1 MRYIGRM
8 KTSALPTVRIEP
20 ALRSELESVLRQDE
34 SLSSFVE
41 SAVRKA
47 VDFRRLEAEFHA
59 RGHASWDE
67 LQRTGVSHSVQEVLD
82 TLRQHT
88 AARRSAL
95 KP

>member
-1 MRYIGRM
+1 M

-20 ALRSELESVLRQDE
+20 ALRSELESVLRQGE
-34 SLSSFVE
+34 NLSSFVE

-47 VDFRRLEAEFHA
+47 VESRRQQAEFHA
-59 RGHASWDE
+59 RGQVSWDE
-67 LQRTGVSHSVQEVLD
+67 LQRTGVSYSVDEVLS

-88 AARRSAL
+88 AARRAEL